1 MNFNHFGQ
9 QKCLKGSLT
18 FCLRSSQASRLP
30 VRYRQIAALIALAL
44 LAGGVSVR
52 GVLLPVA
59 NAQVQQAPP
68 TGSETPAIPIE
79 KTCEE
84 RSSLGGKEIVTKTE
98 RATYKEREAVV
109 KTVDNKSEL
118 YLDGLLVDVV
128 QDPTSGKYQTYQ
140 LPFSDGYVSLWDL
153 AKDMIDLK
161 VAVPQDRPK
170 LESKS

>member
-1 MNFNHFGQ
+1 MNFNRFGQ
-9 QKCLKGSLT
+9 QKSLKGSLT
-18 FCLRSSQASRLP
+18 FHLKGGQASRLA
-30 VRYRQIAALIALAL
+30 VGYRQIAAVIALAL
-44 LAGGVSVR
+44 MAGGVLVQ

-59 NAQVQQAPP
+59 NAQVQQDPP